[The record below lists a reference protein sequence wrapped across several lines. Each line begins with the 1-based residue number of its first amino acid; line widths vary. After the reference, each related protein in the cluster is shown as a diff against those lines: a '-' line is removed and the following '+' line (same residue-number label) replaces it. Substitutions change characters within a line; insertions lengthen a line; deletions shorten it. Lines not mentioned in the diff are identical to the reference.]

1 MNNSTGGMIQKL
13 FNCESLKDFE
23 EKREVGER
31 FLIVDNSPFLRSIIT
46 ESSCEDGNNAKSGPL
61 SDKLRAEGN
70 SLFQAGQ
77 FRQAAEKFSGA
88 AMKVIRETG

>member
-1 MNNSTGGMIQKL
+1 MIQKL
-13 FNCESLKDFE
+13 FTHDSLKDFE
-23 EKREVGER
+23 EKREVIER
-31 FLIVDNSPFLRSIIT
+31 FLIVNDSPFLQSIIT

>member
-1 MNNSTGGMIQKL
+1 MNNSAGGMIQKL
-13 FNCESLKDFE
+13 FTHDSLKDFE
-23 EKREVGER
+23 EKREVIER
-31 FLIVDNSPFLRSIIT
+31 FLIVNDSPFLQSIIT

>member
-1 MNNSTGGMIQKL
+1 MIQKL
-13 FNCESLKDFE
+13 FNGESLKDFE
-23 EKREVGER
+23 EKRELGER
-31 FLIVDNSPFLRSIIT
+31 FLIVDNSLFLRSIIT

-77 FRQAAEKFSGA
+77 FRQAAEKFSEA